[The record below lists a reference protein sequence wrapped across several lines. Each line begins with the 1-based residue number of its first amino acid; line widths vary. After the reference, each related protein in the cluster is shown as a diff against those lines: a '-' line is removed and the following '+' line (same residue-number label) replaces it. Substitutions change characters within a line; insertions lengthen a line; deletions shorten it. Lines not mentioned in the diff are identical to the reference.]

1 VAHKRFVELAAAAA
15 GHRRDDESMDEIID
29 EIIESASATIAATEE
44 TLLSFNVFA
53 SAVVV

>member
-15 GHRRDDESMDEIID
+15 GNRRDDESMDEIID

-44 TLLSFNVFA
+44 ALLSFNVFDSA
-53 SAVVV
+53 AVV